1 MSAFAADQSR
11 AMTCGSPR
19 STLPSITVR
28 ASPAE
33 KAQFAALADAAGLSE
48 SAFALRVI
56 RAVLDPEAQIR
67 ELSAAGRG
75 AATDRITIRLRP
87 GDGVQ
92 VAGRAARRGMK
103 PSTYVAA
110 LVRSHIV
117 ANPPM
122 TEKEVA
128 QLKEGLRIL
137 AAFGRKLT
145 QTAESPALSGPAQEA
160 LRKDLQTIRRL
171 VEAVETCTHNLVRAS
186 LVSWESRS
194 GRNGP

>member
-1 MSAFAADQSR
+1 MTRRSCRAAR
-11 AMTCGSPR
+11 
-19 STLPSITVR
+19 PSITAR
-28 ASPAE
+28 ASLEE

-48 SAFALRVI
+48 SAFALQAI
-56 RAVLDPEAQIR
+56 RAVLQPKE
-67 ELSAAGRG
+67 ETRG
-75 AATDRITIRLRP
+75 LPSTARTAATDRITIRLRP
-87 GDGVQ
+87 ADGAALVD
-92 VAGRAARRGMK
+92 RATVRGMK

-122 TEKEVA
+122 TDKEVA
-128 QLKEGLRIL
+128 QLKEGIRIL
-137 AAFGRKLT
+137 GAFGQRLA
-145 QTAESPALSGPAQEA
+145 QTARSPALSAPAQEA
-160 LRKDLQTIRRL
+160 LRRDLRAIRRL

>member
-1 MSAFAADQSR
+1 MSAFAADRSR
-11 AMTCGSPR
+11 AMTCRSSR
-19 STLPSITVR
+19 STMPSITAR
-28 ASPAE
+28 TSPAE

-48 SAFALRVI
+48 SAFALRAI
-56 RAVLDPEAQIR
+56 RAVLQPEAQIR
-67 ELSAAGRG
+67 ELSPAGHA

-87 GDGVQ
+87 GDGAALVD
-92 VAGRAARRGMK
+92 RAAVRGMK

-122 TEKEVA
+122 TDKEVA
-128 QLKEGLRIL
+128 QLKEGIRIL
-137 AAFGRKLT
+137 GAFGQRLA
-145 QTAESPALSGPAQEA
+145 QMARSPALGGPAQEA
-160 LRKDLQTIRRL
+160 LRRDLGAIHRL
-171 VEAVETCTHNLVRAS
+171 LEALETCTHNLVRAS